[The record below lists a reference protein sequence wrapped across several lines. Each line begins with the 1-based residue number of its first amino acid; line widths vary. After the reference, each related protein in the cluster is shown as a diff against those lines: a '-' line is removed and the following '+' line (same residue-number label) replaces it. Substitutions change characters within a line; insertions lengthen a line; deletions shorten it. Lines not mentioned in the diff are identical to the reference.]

1 MIQSERSIFMLL
13 DAGFWIVRAD
23 LQVLLVKLAWLCWGR
38 RGDMPEVYP
47 SVKTAP
53 TLSLRLVYLDAIFAG
68 RILSYTLA
76 QR

>member
-1 MIQSERSIFMLL
+1 MLL

-38 RGDMPEVYP
+38 RGDMPEAYP

-53 TLSLRLVYLDAIFAG
+53 TLQED
-68 RILSYTLA
+68 LSY
-76 QR
+76 